1 MDDSWEVGFEYME
14 EYIIANGSADLSA
27 NYVCPDGFQLGRW
40 VERQRLQKNS
50 MDLQK
55 RRQLDQLKGWTWS
68 PKDTSW
74 DEGFEYLEE
83 YVAAYGDADVPVK
96 HIAPDGYKL
105 YRWVERQRLARDQ
118 LSEERLRKLE
128 KLQGWRW

>member
-83 YVAAYGDADVPVK
+83 YVAAYGDADVPVQ
-96 HIAPDGYKL
+96 HTAADGYKL
-105 YRWVERQRLARDQ
+105 YRGVERQR
-118 LSEERLRKLE
+118 
-128 KLQGWRW
+128 